1 MLKEIKNR
9 YLCGIGAYGKI
20 QHYEVG
26 TYNEER
32 ESFSFFNGDLGA
44 NELFKEPRGSNATYV
59 VKGISL
65 EEIEDAGLLDKYEN
79 V

>member
-1 MLKEIKNR
+1 MLKEIENR
-9 YLCGIGAYGKI
+9 YLCGIGVRGNVDR
-20 QHYEVG
+20 YEVG
-26 TYNEER
+26 TYDEKR
-32 ESFSFFNGDLGA
+32 ESFSFSNGDLGA

-65 EEIEDAGLLDKYEN
+65 EEIDDAGLLDKYEN